1 MTHHPLV
8 ILPALG
14 ADSRLWQPVIDEL
27 GAEFDCTVIRGEGK
41 TIEAMADDV
50 LSKAPKEFIL
60 VGISMGGYLSLE
72 IALRNTGRVKALA
85 LFNTSA
91 IAAPEDRRQNSID
104 LISLV
109 ESGGFQKAIYQTTPV
124 VSRGIPEIQR
134 LAAAMTKELGPRVF
148 VDQQRAVLGRSDR
161 RAELKTITCPT
172 LVVGSTEDTITP
184 PSLSEDLAHRLPGA
198 RLVLIKDSGHFTPL
212 EKPAEAAVA
221 LTDFIRALTADAAQN
236 DQKIAIT

>member
-1 MTHHPLV
+1 M
-8 ILPALG
+8 LPALG

-41 TIEAMADDV
+41 TIEAMADHV

-91 IAAPEDRRQNSID
+91 VAAPEDRRQNSID

-109 ESGGFQKAIYQTTPV
+109 ESGAFQRAIDRTTPV
-124 VSRGIPEIQR
+124 VSRGIPEIQS
-134 LAAAMTKELGPRVF
+134 LAAALTKELGPRVF

-161 RAELKTITCPT
+161 RAELNTITCPT
-172 LVVGSTEDTITP
+172 LVVGSNEDTITP
-184 PSLSEDLAHRLPGA
+184 PKLSEDLAHRLPNA
-198 RLVLIKDSGHFTPL
+198 RLVLIKGSGHFTPL
-212 EKPAEAAVA
+212 EQPAEAAAA
-221 LTDFIRALTADAAQN
+221 LADFIRALTEDAAQN

>member
-1 MTHHPLV
+1 MTHPQLV
-8 ILPALG
+8 MLPALG

-41 TIEAMADDV
+41 TIEAMADHV

-91 IAAPEDRRQNSID
+91 VAAPEDRRQNSID

-109 ESGGFQKAIYQTTPV
+109 ESGAFQRAIDRTTPV

-161 RAELKTITCPT
+161 RAELNTITCPT
-172 LVVGSTEDTITP
+172 LVVGSNEDTVTP
-184 PSLSEDLAHRLPGA
+184 PKLSEDLAHRLPNA
-198 RLVLIKDSGHFTPL
+198 RLVLINGSGHFTPL
-212 EKPAEAAVA
+212 EQPAEAAAA
-221 LTDFIRALTADAAQN
+221 LADFIRALTEDAAQN

>member
-1 MTHHPLV
+1 MTHPPLV
-8 ILPALG
+8 MVPALG
-14 ADSRLWQPVIDEL
+14 AVSRLWQPFIDEL
-27 GAEFDCTVIRGEGK
+27 GAEFGCTVIRGEGK

-60 VGISMGGYLSLE
+60 VGISMGGYLALE
-72 IALRNTGRVKALA
+72 IALRNAGRVKVLA

-109 ESGGFQKAIYQTTPV
+109 ESGGFQTAIDRTTPV

-134 LAAAMTKELGPRVF
+134 LAAAMTTELGPRVF
-148 VDQQRAVLGRSDR
+148 IDQQRAVLGRSDR
-161 RAELKTITCPT
+161 RGELNNITCPT

-198 RLVLIKDSGHFTPL
+198 RLVLIKGSGHFTPL
-212 EKPAEAAVA
+212 EKPAEAAAA
-221 LTDFIRALTADAAQN
+221 LADFIRALTADAAQN

>member
-1 MTHHPLV
+1 MTHPPLV
-8 ILPALG
+8 MLPALG
-14 ADSRLWQPVIDEL
+14 ADSRLWQPVIDKL
-27 GAEFDCTVIRGEGK
+27 GTEFDCTVIRGEGK
-41 TIEAMADDV
+41 TIEAMADHV

-60 VGISMGGYLSLE
+60 VGISMGGYLALE

-109 ESGGFQKAIYQTTPV
+109 ESGGFQTAIDRTTPV
-124 VSRGIPEIQR
+124 VSRAIPEIQR
-134 LAAAMTKELGPRVF
+134 LAAAMTNELGPRVF
-148 VDQQRAVLGRSDR
+148 IDQQRAVLGRSDR
-161 RAELKTITCPT
+161 RAELKTITCPN

-184 PSLSEDLAHRLPGA
+184 PKLSEDLAHRLPGA
-198 RLVLIKDSGHFTPL
+198 RLVLIQGSGHFTPL
-212 EKPAEAAVA
+212 EKPAETAAA
-221 LTDFIRALTADAAQN
+221 LADFIRAQTEHAAQN

>member
-1 MTHHPLV
+1 MTHPQLV
-8 ILPALG
+8 MLPALG

-91 IAAPEDRRQNSID
+91 VAAPEDRRQNSID

-109 ESGGFQKAIYQTTPV
+109 ESGAFQRAIDRTTPV

-134 LAAAMTKELGPRVF
+134 LAAAMTRELGPRVF

-161 RAELKTITCPT
+161 RAELNTITCPT
-172 LVVGSTEDTITP
+172 LVVGSNEDTVTP
-184 PSLSEDLAHRLPGA
+184 PKLSEDLAHRLPNA
-198 RLVLIKDSGHFTPL
+198 RLVLINGSGHFTPL
-212 EKPAEAAVA
+212 EQPAEAAAA
-221 LTDFIRALTADAAQN
+221 LADFIRALTEDAAQN